1 MKKHERYH
9 ALKYTLVVLCF
20 LGAISLLV
28 GCKKTNEDVFWDAV
42 EFTESSNSLALLLS
56 STIIP
61 PAGDY
66 GLPEMEK
73 VARGEIAGIDKDRF
87 FYMSMYPQN
96 LDPLFNLSAE
106 RFLFDYDES
115 GDNSF
120 DIYPAF
126 VSNVSNYNFE
136 LEDFY
141 ADVINQQRSLAA
153 IQVGNLIRYK
163 SGFLE
168 MYVKLKYRSNFSENH
183 AVAVYVYEKQKVAS
197 QSTIADGVVD
207 NYLHKNVFL
216 DFVTSQYGS
225 PISGTFSSGHES
237 RLSFRYDYGEKDV
250 NNLGILTVVYKL
262 DSNNQPT
269 GVHTVYRN

>member
-1 MKKHERYH
+1 M
-9 ALKYTLVVLCF
+9 VLCS

-42 EFTESSNSLALLLS
+42 EFTEYSNSLALLFS

-73 VARGEIAGIDKDRF
+73 VARGEIGGIDKDRF

-237 RLSFRYDYGEKDV
+237 RLSFRYDYGEKDL